1 MNVQSFSLIALLAL
15 AACQTSTGLVEGKV
29 VDANGQPIADVVV
42 TDGYNFTQTDSL
54 GRYELDTDP
63 EKSRFVYISTP
74 SDYQVA
80 CTDGWNDQF
89 YRRLDPEKRR
99 SHYDFTLNKRE
110 KAISDFVYI
119 AVSDPQVQD
128 LKQFKRFQEE
138 TILDLKRTINTF
150 GGQEIHLMG
159 LGDLVWDEMSLFEPY
174 KKEISGLGVIASST
188 IGNHDHDLAYT
199 ALSKLPNNRDGY
211 AEERFEHYFGPY
223 NYSFNVGNVHV
234 VSLKDID
241 YEGEKKYQERFGQEQ
256 LDWLKKDLSYVKPG
270 TILFIN
276 VHAPVFNQSD
286 KGVSNADDAEAFRE
300 IVKDYNTHIFAGH
313 THYYENNVM
322 SPTLY
327 EHNIGAACGAWWAG
341 DVNRCGAPNGY
352 LVVEVKGSEISWHY
366 KATNQPDDYQF
377 RVYKPG
383 EFKSYPDYLVVNVWD
398 WDPSWK
404 VCYSEKAGAAKE
416 MERVDA
422 EDQDYIDMHGK
433 ASGYLSEHLFRCQP
447 SAGSDQVTVTVT
459 NRWGEVFT
467 KTISLR

>member
-1 MNVQSFSLIALLAL
+1 MNVNYFSLICALAL
-15 AACQTSTGLVEGKV
+15 MAGQAQASLVEGKV
-29 VDANGQPIADVVV
+29 LDTNGKPVANVVV
-42 TDGYNFTQTDSL
+42 TDGYHFTRTDSS
-54 GRYELDTDP
+54 GRYELDSDLS
-63 EKSRFVYISTP
+63 KSRFVYLSTP
-74 SDYQVA
+74 SDYYIGL
-80 CTDGWNDQF
+80 TDGWNDQF
-89 YRRLDPEKRR
+89 YRALDKESEVNR
-99 SHYDFTLNKRE
+99 HDFTLRKRE
-110 KAISDFVYI
+110 EAIRNFVYI
-119 AVSDPQVQD
+119 AMSDPQVRD

-138 TILDLKRTINTF
+138 TVPDLERTIKAF
-150 GGQEIHLMG
+150 DGQEVHLMG

-174 KKEISGLGVIASST
+174 KKEISSLGVVASST
-188 IGNHDHDLAYT
+188 IGNHDHDQKYT
-199 ALSKLPNNRDGY
+199 ALSKLPTNRDGY
-211 AEERFEHYFGPY
+211 AEGQFEHFFGPY
-223 NYSFNVGNVHV
+223 NYSYNIGNVHV
-234 VSLKDID
+234 ISLKDID
-241 YEGEKKYQERFGQEQ
+241 YAGGKKYQERFGQEQ
-256 LDWLKKDLSYVKPG
+256 LEWLRNDLSYVKPG
-270 TILFIN
+270 TIVFIN

-286 KGVSNADDAEAFRE
+286 KGVSNVDDAEAFRE

-422 EDQDYIDMHGK
+422 EDQDYIDMNGK
-433 ASGYLSEHLFRCQP
+433 ANGYLSEHLFRCQP